1 VRILV
6 VEDEPSLRE
15 QIIRQ
20 LNSDK
25 HACDG
30 AADGRDGLF
39 MGTEVDYD
47 LAIID
52 LGLPH
57 LDGVELIKRLRAQ
70 RRNFPILILT
80 ARGGWQDKVEGLEA
94 GADDYLT
101 KPFHPEELR
110 ARINALLRRAG
121 GQASPVAHYGPLSI
135 DTSAR
140 RVQLRGVV
148 VELTSYEYN
157 TLTYLALHSGK
168 AISKTELTEHLY
180 DQDYDRDSNVIE
192 VFIGRLRKKL
202 DPDGA
207 LNLISTQRGLGY
219 RFNPNLADTA
229 PGQEPKS

>member
-15 QIIRQ
+15 QIVKQ
-20 LNSDK
+20 LSADK
-25 HACDG
+25 HASDS
-30 AADGRDGLF
+30 AADGREGLF
-39 MGTEVDYD
+39 MGGEVDYD

-52 LGLPH
+52 LGLPV
-57 LDGVELIKRLRAQ
+57 LDGVDLIRQLRAAG
-70 RRNFPILILT
+70 RDFPILILT
-80 ARGGWQDKVEGLEA
+80 ARGGWQDKVQGLEA

-110 ARINALLRRAG
+110 ARINALLRRASG
-121 GQASPVAHYGPLSI
+121 HASPVVYYGPLSI

-140 RVQLRGVV
+140 RVQLRGAY

-157 TLTYLALHSGK
+157 TLTYLALNSGK

-202 DPDGA
+202 DPDGS

-219 RFNPNLADTA
+219 RFNLSPGTPAA
-229 PGQEPKS
+229 GQES